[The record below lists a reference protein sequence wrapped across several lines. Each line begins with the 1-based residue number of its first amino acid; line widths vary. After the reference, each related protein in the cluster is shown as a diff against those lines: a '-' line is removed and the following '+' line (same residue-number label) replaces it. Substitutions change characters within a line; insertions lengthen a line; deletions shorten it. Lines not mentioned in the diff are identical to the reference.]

1 MKKTT
6 SLLVL
11 ISLLLV
17 AALTACGGSSDE
29 AEKSAAGDVVQS
41 AADAFETGFNNRD
54 LSEFDT
60 FFAPAS
66 DQFDTSETLAA
77 AHQLMDGA
85 ASGVT
90 FQMDKLDIQD
100 VQLDQKRVEAV
111 VTYYAEVS
119 MWENSAETYTAVVTQ
134 NVSLQKIDH
143 NWLITGSDP
152 ADVTPGQSSG

>member
-66 DQFDTSETLAA
+66 DPFDTSETLAA
-77 AHQLMDGA
+77 AHQLAYGWRCF
-85 ASGVT
+85 GCY
-90 FQMDKLDIQD
+90 LP
-100 VQLDQKRVEAV
+100 
-111 VTYYAEVS
+111 
-119 MWENSAETYTAVVTQ
+119 N
-134 NVSLQKIDH
+134 
-143 NWLITGSDP
+143 G
-152 ADVTPGQSSG
+152 